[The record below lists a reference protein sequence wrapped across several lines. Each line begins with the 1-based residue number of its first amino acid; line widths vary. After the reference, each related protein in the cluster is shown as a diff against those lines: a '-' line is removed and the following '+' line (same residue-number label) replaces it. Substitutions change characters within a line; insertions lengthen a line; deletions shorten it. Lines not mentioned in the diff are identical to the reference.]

1 MEFVISVAGAVIF
14 CGFIIFDT
22 HLIMHKLSPEE
33 YILASVNLYL
43 DFLNLFLYVLRI
55 LQAMRREWTNSM
67 AIEQLYLY
75 SSHVYV
81 FITNPCICVQM
92 YLFISFESLQNG
104 AVLQTKESA

>member
-1 MEFVISVAGAVIF
+1 MNKH
-14 CGFIIFDT
+14 T
-22 HLIMHKLSPEE
+22 
-33 YILASVNLYL
+33 
-43 DFLNLFLYVLRI
+43 
-55 LQAMRREWTNSM
+55 